1 MAIRLGLPPMVVV
14 IPDAGNEAHSLP
26 VIDRLQRHRGSQPAS
41 QHHTQTTRLTAR
53 LMTPDAGNKAHSLSV
68 SLQHQSL
75 QLAARLLATRL
86 TACQLKVCSGFL
98 LAHSGLHTC
107 TGLHTY
113 IEASLLKTLNHS
125 WHQGLQPADYIN
137 WYCVTGPAA
146 HPATPAPIIP
156 TPKGG
161 KGKGGKGKDGKAGKA
176 TGTPIV
182 IGSGKHL
189 VRYTDSSGTTHHDQ
203 TLNLFC
209 CVGKKKVL
217 ISGVRSEFAA
227 DAPIACIPCLMSHLF
242 GDLRFT
248 VCDQHLTDPANH
260 GTFTSAA
267 HRFPGDYKRRIR
279 RHFH

>member
-26 VIDRLQRHRGSQPAS
+26 VIDRLQRHRGSQPASQHHTQTTRLTARLMIPDAGNKAHSLPVIKRLQRHRGSQPAS

-113 IEASLLKTLNHS
+113 IEASLLKTLRS
-125 WHQGLQPADYIN
+125 QLAP
-137 WYCVTGPAA
+137 GP
-146 HPATPAPIIP
+146 T
-156 TPKGG
+156 
-161 KGKGGKGKDGKAGKA
+161 
-176 TGTPIV
+176 
-182 IGSGKHL
+182 
-189 VRYTDSSGTTHHDQ
+189 
-203 TLNLFC
+203 
-209 CVGKKKVL
+209 
-217 ISGVRSEFAA
+217 
-227 DAPIACIPCLMSHLF
+227 ACRLH
-242 GDLRFT
+242 
-248 VCDQHLTDPANH
+248 
-260 GTFTSAA
+260 
-267 HRFPGDYKRRIR
+267 
-279 RHFH
+279 